1 MVLDLIRE
9 GYKLEFEDIPHFSG
23 IKETKVPSHQV
34 PVIEE
39 EINNL
44 LSKRAIEIVN
54 PLKSQKGFYS
64 TLFLVPKKNGEMG
77 PVINLKP
84 LNGYLRKIHFK
95 MDTMSKVLN
104 LVQRGDFGINLDLK
118 DGYFHLKIF
127 KKHRKYLRF
136 CFQKKIY
143 QFRAMCFGPTFA
155 PRVFS
160 KVMSVVAA
168 YLRKQGMRMS
178 VYLDDWLSLNRFKE
192 NLYADRK
199 IFLSLLFQLGFI
211 VNKAK
216 SSLMP
221 SQNFVYIGGVFKMK
235 KGLVFPTQERILKLK
250 KSSSRSSSGFG
261 HSKSLLDF
269 PGNDCIMLGL
279 NSECKVIHETS
290 PASFTSELESCQ
302 NAFKPK
308 GCSDS
313 IASSSCEMVVTGSE
327 HSEGKICCSEA
338 LFDHCNHRCKWY
350 MGLGWSHEFP
360 YRARPVVSYTEII
373 AYQCFG
379 NEGSNFDSPAL
390 SSCSQRPKCL
400 DSVGQFYSLPIHQ
413 SPGGYSVT
421 GSVPSGV
428 GSLASSTGQQHF
440 PQSSSYNGEDEYFS
454 GHFEQADC
462 AGHRMVIEQDNSVKN
477 FQPVGLS
484 LNRSICHQGQQTDTT
499 FLFLASSPSSISI
512 GCPVNCLAEHV
523 CICISTD
530 SVDSKNSES
539 HETFSLQNHSY
550 CTKLAK
556 AALVPSAVRNAGSLS
571 NQSSSSGQ
579 SSDSK
584 QEEDCS
590 SKSSKSELNCMASI
604 DRKFSSEGFSN
615 DARKLL
621 SASWRSG
628 TQRDYNGKFRRFS
641 RWCSEQEI
649 DPFTAT
655 LKDCA
660 HFLTHLFNSGLKY
673 KTITGYRSMLSS
685 VLAPIGRTPVGQHPV
700 IIRLLRGV
708 FNKRPPLKE
717 LIPEWDLPLVLG
729 CLQEPP
735 FEPMKDASLKYVTW
749 KTCFLIAITCFR
761 RCSDLQALRLG
772 EGNVNVQKKG
782 ITFMRAG
789 LAKQDRPGHHSVRIF
804 VPSLPKNKKLD
815 PKRALSYYLKKTE
828 SFRRKGSDDIVQL
841 FLAINKPHSPVSS
854 QTISKWLVNV
864 IKYAYGIHKKP
875 IGNLKGHSTRS
886 LGSSWALFK
895 GASLEQ
901 VLDSADWSRETTF
914 IKHYLKPVGIDFLNS

>member
-1 MVLDLIRE
+1 MGIGPDSRGLQAGIRGHSSFFRYQRNKSTFSSGASYRRRNKQSFKQKSNRNCQSVEVSERFLQHIVFSAQKEWGNATSNKFKASKRVSEENSFQDGYNVESTKSSAKRRLWNKSRSEGRVLPF
-9 GYKLEFEDIPHFSG
+9 KNFQ
-23 IKETKVPSHQV
+23 ETSKVPTFLFSKENLSV
-34 PVIEE
+34 PSNVLRSYFCTKGIFESDVSCSSLPE
-39 EINNL
+39 KARYAHVGVSGRL
-44 LSKRAIEIVN
+44 AISESVQRE
-54 PLKSQKGFYS
+54 PLCRSENISQPPFSAGFYS
-64 TLFLVPKKNGEMG
+64 EQSKIISHALSKFRIHRGSFQNEKGTSLPNSGKN
-77 PVINLKP
+77 
-84 LNGYLRKIHFK
+84 FK
-95 MDTMSKVLN
+95 
-104 LVQRGDFGINLDLK
+104 
-118 DGYFHLKIF
+118 
-127 KKHRKYLRF
+127 
-136 CFQKKIY
+136 
-143 QFRAMCFGPTFA
+143 A
-155 PRVFS
+155 
-160 KVMSVVAA
+160 
-168 YLRKQGMRMS
+168 
-178 VYLDDWLSLNRFKE
+178 
-192 NLYADRK
+192 
-199 IFLSLLFQLGFI
+199 
-211 VNKAK
+211 
-216 SSLMP
+216 
-221 SQNFVYIGGVFKMK
+221 
-235 KGLVFPTQERILKLK
+235 K

-313 IASSSCEMVVTGSE
+313 IASSSCEVVVTGSE

-360 YRARPVVSYTEII
+360 YCARPVVSYTEII

-484 LNRSICHQGQQTDTT
+484 PNRSICHQGQQTDTT
-499 FLFLASSPSSISI
+499 FLFLASSLSSISI

-571 NQSSSSGQ
+571 NQSSSSGR

-641 RWCSEQEI
+641 HWCSEQEI

-700 IIRLLRGV
+700 IIRLFRGV